1 MTPFVLIAFRFPPYD
16 RVGAY
21 RWSKLCGRL
30 ARLGHRIDVLCA
42 HWPEVEDP
50 GWFGDVQHENV
61 RIHRSRSF
69 YPHQLH
75 GAHFQHRLSQK
86 LKAGAFRL
94 LTRLTPAHDIASLWW
109 PALKPAAL
117 RLLAAQRKPMLIATG
132 APFSSNYW
140 ASRLRLAYPGTRL
153 IQDFRDPWLTS
164 PDELRSSGW
173 ARRFRLATSEAD
185 ALVSV
190 TDEMSELFRRLS
202 GHPRVST
209 VPNGVELA
217 QLRALRAPEGARYD
231 FAYIGNL
238 FNRRDEPLRQFLAW
252 VRAKRA
258 SGSAPRL
265 AIAGQYPPSL
275 RDEAR
280 DLLASGQL
288 VLLPHLPQR
297 EAFELLLASNIALQ
311 FNGPG
316 ALPQFQTTT
325 KLVEHAALG
334 RPTLSLNYGGA
345 AEDFIRQRGL
355 GWSLRADS
363 PRLFEELDACWR
375 AEQQFELRV
384 SDFDF
389 DQTSRRYS
397 ELIESIAER
406 SSTSPLAP
414 SASSS
419 FTDPAADLGSSA

>member
-42 HWPEVEDP
+42 RWPQVEDP

-61 RIHRSRSF
+61 HIHRSSSC

-75 GAHFQHRLSQK
+75 GAHFQHWLPQK

-94 LTRLTPAHDIASLWW
+94 LGRVTPVHDIASLWW

-117 RLLAAQRKPMLIATG
+117 RLLAAQRRPMLIATG

-140 ASRLRLAYPGTRL
+140 ASRLRLARPGTRL

-164 PDELRSSGW
+164 AEELRESGW
-173 ARRFRLATSEAD
+173 AQRFRVATSEAD

-190 TDEMSELFRRLS
+190 TEEMSDLFRRLT
-202 GHPRVST
+202 GHARVST

-217 QLRALRAPEGARYD
+217 QLRALRAADGERYD

-238 FNRRDEPLRQFLAW
+238 FNRRDEPLRQFSSWL
-252 VRAKRA
+252 RAKLA
-258 SGSAPRL
+258 TGSAPRL
-265 AIAGQYPPSL
+265 VIAGQYPPSL

-280 DLLASGQL
+280 DLLASGHLTLQ
-288 VLLPHLPQR
+288 PHLPQQQ
-297 EAFELLLASNIALQ
+297 AFELLLASKIALQ

-345 AEDFIRQRGL
+345 AEDFIRARGL

-375 AEQQFELRV
+375 SEQRFELDV

-389 DQTSRRYS
+389 DQTARRYS
-397 ELIESIAER
+397 ELIESIAE
-406 SSTSPLAP
+406 L
-414 SASSS
+414 
-419 FTDPAADLGSSA
+419 PAAR